1 MTDKVEKIR
10 QEVEKLVYSF
20 NLEADIASCE
30 DAEAEKLANIKY
42 QLCKKIL
49 EFIDSIQDEPISE
62 RFAFKAIPRLLEMI
76 EPTDRAKAYT
86 AKLADALEVEGYLT
100 DAKIARERLK
110 IMNGEKVSM
119 VTMDGESI
127 SENLEEAMQHNA
139 PDNIGID
146 DLIYWRNGFITGAKL
161 ASERSSAYIDMLA
174 KWRKAQF
181 EKN

>member
-1 MTDKVEKIR
+1 MADKVDKIR
-10 QEVEKLVYSF
+10 QEVEKLMYGF

-49 EFIDSIQDEPISE
+49 EYIDSIQDEP
-62 RFAFKAIPRLLEMI
+62 
-76 EPTDRAKAYT
+76 
-86 AKLADALEVEGYLT
+86 
-100 DAKIARERLK
+100 
-110 IMNGEKVSM
+110 
-119 VTMDGESI
+119 I

-146 DLIYWRNGFITGAKL
+146 DLLYWRNGFITGAKL
-161 ASERSSAYIDMLA
+161 VSERSSAYIDMLA